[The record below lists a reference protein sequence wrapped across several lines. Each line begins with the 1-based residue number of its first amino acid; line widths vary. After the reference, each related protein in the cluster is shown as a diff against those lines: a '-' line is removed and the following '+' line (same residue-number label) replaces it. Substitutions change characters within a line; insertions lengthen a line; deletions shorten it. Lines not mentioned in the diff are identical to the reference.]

1 MAKIESL
8 LSEDA
13 LVRKRRIRMVVSI
26 IIGVVLL
33 HVAAGVLA
41 GIFIVARY
49 IFPPPANFVVK
60 KDVRLPAK
68 KREHK
73 MNMAAVD
80 AMAPKPTLSDKMQS
94 SRPTAFSLPNVPD
107 MPLEQAIPLDP
118 SQLLADQMSSFS
130 NAEALGTGSG
140 SGAAGG
146 GGFGGKG
153 VSFLG
158 VNISG
163 KRVLL
168 LIDVSQTVIRNARK
182 AGFPY
187 EKVAEEAQKLIKGLP
202 ITARFGMAEFN
213 ELELS
218 PFKESLVPNGATN
231 RNSANPW
238 IVSNLTGGTPDA
250 PNNLVQPSGWKGSL
264 TGALIYAQK
273 VKPDLVFILTDADY
287 QADWSETKK
296 ELDAIRNE
304 DGTEPQINFIVFVPK
319 EHKLKELKEIAKG
332 DHIKVILKK

>member
-13 LVRKRRIRMVVSI
+13 LVRKRRIRMVFSI
-26 IIGVVLL
+26 IIGVILL
-33 HVAAGVLA
+33 HVAAGVVA

-94 SRPTAFSLPNVPD
+94 SRPAAFSLPDVPN
-107 MPLEQAIPLDP
+107 MPLDQMLPLDP

-158 VNISG
+158 VNSNG

-168 LIDVSQTVIRNARK
+168 LFDISQTVAKNAAA

-187 EKVAEEAQKLIKGLP
+187 SKINEEAQNLFKGLP
-202 ITARFGMAEFN
+202 VTARFGVAKFN
-213 ELELS
+213 EAQLF
-218 PFKESLVPNGATN
+218 PFRESLVPNGSTN
-231 RNSANPW
+231 RNEAIPW
-238 IVSNLTGGTPDA
+238 ISTNIDARTKWIRSN
-250 PNNLVQPSGWKGSL
+250 SL
-264 TGALIYAQK
+264 LGVLSYAQK
-273 VKPDLVFILTDADY
+273 LKPDLVFILTDAQY
-287 QADWSETKK
+287 LVSWSDVKK
-296 ELDAIRNE
+296 EMDAIRNE
-304 DGTEPQINFIVFVPK
+304 DGTVPQINFIVFGPR
-319 EHKLKELKEIAKG
+319 EQDLKGLKAVAKG
-332 DHIKVILKK
+332 DNIKVIVKK

>member
-1 MAKIESL
+1 MAGFESIL
-8 LSEDA
+8 REDPEA
-13 LVRKRRIRMVVSI
+13 KKRRLRMVISI
-26 IIGVVLL
+26 LIGVVLL
-33 HVAAGVLA
+33 HVAGGVGA

-60 KDVRLPAK
+60 KDIRLPAK

-94 SRPTAFSLPNVPD
+94 TRPTAFSLPDVPNI
-107 MPLEQAIPLDP
+107 PLDQMLPLDP

-153 VSFLG
+153 ISFLG
-158 VNISG
+158 VNTEG

-168 LIDVSQTVIRNARK
+168 LIDVSQTVLKNANS
-182 AGFPY
+182 AGYPY
-187 EKVAEEAQKLIKGLP
+187 SKVGEEAQKLLQGLP
-202 ITARFGMAEFN
+202 VTARFGMAEFN
-213 ELELS
+213 EMHLS
-218 PFKESLVPNGATN
+218 PFRESLVPNGATN
-231 RNSANPW
+231 RNAAVPW
-238 IVSNLTGGTPDA
+238 IASNLAGS
-250 PNNLVQPSGWKGSL
+250 NFVQPGSKGGI

-273 VKPDLVFILTDADY
+273 VKPDLIFILTDAEY
-287 QADWSETKK
+287 QTPWSDAKK
-296 ELDAIRNE
+296 ELDAIRNV

-319 EHKLKELKEIAKG
+319 ENNLQGLKSITKG
-332 DHIKVILKK
+332 ERIKVIVKK

>member
-8 LSEDA
+8 LSEDE

-26 IIGVVLL
+26 IIGVILL
-33 HVAAGVLA
+33 HVAAGVVA

-60 KDVRLPAK
+60 KDIRLPAK

-94 SRPTAFSLPNVPD
+94 SRPAAFSLPDVPN
-107 MPLEQAIPLDP
+107 MPLDQMLPLDP

-153 VSFLG
+153 ISFLG
-158 VNISG
+158 VNTDG

-168 LIDVSQTVIRNARK
+168 LIDVSQTVIKNAK
-182 AGFPY
+182 IAGYPY
-187 EKVAEEAQKLIKGLP
+187 DKVGEEAQKLIKGLP

-213 ELELS
+213 EQHLA
-218 PFKESLVPNGATN
+218 PFKQSLVPNGTTN
-231 RNSANPW
+231 RNAAAPW
-238 IVSNLTGGTPDA
+238 IASNLAGSNFVTP
-250 PNNLVQPSGWKGSL
+250 GWKGGI

-273 VKPDLVFILTDADY
+273 VKPDLIFILTDADY
-287 QADWSETKK
+287 RTPWSEAKK
-296 ELDAIRNE
+296 EMDAIRNV
-304 DGTEPQINFIVFVPK
+304 DGTVPQINFIVFVPK
-319 EHKLKELKEIAKG
+319 ENNLQGLKSIAKG
-332 DHIKVILKK
+332 ERIKVIVKK